1 MFVFPVFILLGDIT
15 RKANDKSGHPQQAAE
30 TIWMGKHFFLIADIN
45 LLSLHRRKKKDI
57 PIILRV
63 NDFRLLFF
71 LSEAQAKRE
80 YLVVVSVAAIY
91 RK

>member
-1 MFVFPVFILLGDIT
+1 MLGDIT

-57 PIILRV
+57 PIIL

-80 YLVVVSVAAIY
+80 YLVVVSVHAAIY
-91 RK
+91 ME